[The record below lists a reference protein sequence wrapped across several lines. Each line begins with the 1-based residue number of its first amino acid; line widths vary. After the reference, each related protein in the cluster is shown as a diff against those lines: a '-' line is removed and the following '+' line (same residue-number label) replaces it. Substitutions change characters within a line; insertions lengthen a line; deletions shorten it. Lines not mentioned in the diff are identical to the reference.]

1 MARPYRS
8 HLRLDRFVKFKP
20 LPLADLIWWLRV
32 QSVYARSINCSFAA
46 PMNDTRNDTR
56 LEPVPL
62 PARTSSTH
70 AVLVPVA
77 IVFTAYGARTGAV
90 V

>member
-1 MARPYRS
+1 MGFLAT
-8 HLRLDRFVKFKP
+8 LRCEPVKFKP
-20 LPLADLIWWLRV
+20 LPLVDLIWWLRV

-46 PMNDTRNDTR
+46 PMNDTRNDV
-56 LEPVPL
+56 PVPF
-62 PARTSSTH
+62 PARTSSTR

-77 IVFTAYGARTGAV
+77 IVFTSHGARTGAV